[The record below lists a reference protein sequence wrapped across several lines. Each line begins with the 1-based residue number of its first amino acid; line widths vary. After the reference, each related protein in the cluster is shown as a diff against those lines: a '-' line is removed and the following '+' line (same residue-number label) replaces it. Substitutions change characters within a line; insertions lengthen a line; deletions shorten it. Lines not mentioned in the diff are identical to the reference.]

1 MTIDD
6 TEQMSKPRMPARL
19 VEVLTV
25 LGAMALGLLLLASPS
40 AASYD
45 PVGGGATK
53 LTLDKRFLALM
64 KANGV
69 TALAKAPAQRR
80 GRTFVLP
87 TSEGQMDPTTGKGEL
102 HHQGI
107 LIFERGNRQLPF
119 KQVMV
124 KTKRA
129 PLYAKVGGGQLKIA
143 TGAVL
148 SDERSGFG
156 TVFTARNLELSE
168 KVAVRLNKKLHLGE
182 VFEAGQVIG
191 SLRSETEPET
201 VAILPA
207 GRASLALDPEMF
219 AKLDKLHVSLNPVS
233 PAELAPGPVFTF
245 PMIPG
250 GAIAPNA
257 SLGTLRTGGSI
268 EMLQLGSGQIFW
280 HEPWL
285 QLDSHTVLAE
295 VNVQPAPPYPGQLGQ
310 IPILDLSPGTVT
322 VNTRTRTIA
331 VSGAA
336 LRLGAQS
343 AAHFNQAFGENKEA
357 FKAGELFGTIS
368 FVAQAQ

>member
-1 MTIDD
+1 
-6 TEQMSKPRMPARL
+6 MSRPAAIKRVVGTMAL
-19 VEVLTV
+19 
-25 LGAMALGLLLLASPS
+25 LGATLLCALLFATSSG
-40 AASYD
+40 ASYD

-53 LTLDKRFLALM
+53 LTFDKKFLALM

-69 TALAKAPAQRR
+69 AVVAKAPAQRR
-80 GRTFVLP
+80 GRAFVFP
-87 TSEGQMDPTTGKGEL
+87 ASEGQMDPTTGKGEL
-102 HHQGI
+102 HHQGV
-107 LIFERGNRQLPF
+107 LVFERDNRRLPF

-143 TGAVL
+143 TGATL
-148 SDERSGFG
+148 ADERSGFG
-156 TVFTARNLELSE
+156 TVFDARGLKLSE
-168 KVAVRLNKKLHLGE
+168 KVAVRLNKKLHLGD

-191 SLRSETEPET
+191 SLRSETQPET
-201 VAILPA
+201 VAILPT
-207 GRASLALDPEMF
+207 GRASLAVDPEMS
-219 AKLDKLHVSLNPVS
+219 AKLSKLFVSLNPVS

-245 PMIPG
+245 PMIRS

-268 EMLQLGSGQIFW
+268 EMLQLGSGQLFW
-280 HEPWL
+280 HELWF
-285 QLDSHTVLAE
+285 QLDSRTALAE

-310 IPILDLSPGTVT
+310 IPMLDLSPGTVT

-336 LRLGAQS
+336 LRLQAQS
-343 AAHFNQAFGENKEA
+343 AAHFNQAFAENKEA